1 MQGRGR
7 RILFLVAGAVAVWY
21 LIVIFSW
28 AARPLNDAIPIGVS
42 PAGKPVSMAV
52 DCNTL
57 FSAAAHD
64 GALPILP
71 TKLPLF
77 ADQYVYNRAACEL
90 VQRDARIV
98 FGLDT
103 LGAIV
108 VIGGLLFVAM
118 RTPVDTA
125 PVTPADRTSYA

>member
-7 RILFLVAGAVAVWY
+7 RILFLVAAAVAVWY

-28 AARPLNDAIPIGVS
+28 AARPLNDAIPIGADPS
-42 PAGKPVSMAV
+42 GKPVSKTV
-52 DCNTL
+52 ECNTL
-57 FSAAAHD
+57 FSSAASA
-64 GALPILP
+64 GTLPVLA

-77 ADQYVYNRAACEL
+77 GDQYVYNRPACDL

-103 LGAIV
+103 IGAII
-108 VIGGLLFVAM
+108 VIGGLLFVAL
-118 RTPVDTA
+118 RSPTEAA
-125 PVTPADRTSYA
+125 PVLQADRTSYA